1 MISIEKLVK
10 FIDGKKILLEDNN
23 REILDY
29 LESRIIDNSRSKKI
43 SDLHWNTAQLTI
55 LAELKKFIEEEKTLE
70 PVDDKS
76 VTEVFLLGEVRE
88 DGKRYIKDKNITDE
102 ILSIHYNYGWYKFDI
117 KYNDEIM
124 FCGEPDRSW
133 TYNEVKAQVLLTNSV
148 KSISEQVI
156 RFIKFRNPNT
166 NIKKKY
172 IYDFLNEFRTWLFIN
187 WVADNYKDQRYY
199 DKLKEI
205 QGGNVNGDN

>member
-1 MISIEKLVK
+1 MINVDKLIK
-10 FIDGKKILLEDNN
+10 YMDGKKILLEENN
-23 REILDY
+23 KEILDTLKLKNY
-29 LESRIIDNSRSKKI
+29 GTDRRNI
-43 SDLHWNTAQLTI
+43 SDLNWNVAQLV
-55 LAELKKFIEEEKTLE
+55 LLKELRNFIEDEKSLKQI
-70 PVDDKS
+70 DNKI
-76 VTEVFLLGEVRE
+76 VTEVFILGEVRK
-88 DGKRYIKDKNITDE
+88 DGKRYIKDKDISKE
-102 ILSIHYNYGWYKFDI
+102 ILTIEYNYGWYKFDI

-124 FCGEPDRSW
+124 FCGEPERSW

-148 KSISEQVI
+148 KAISEQVI

-187 WVADNYKDQRYY
+187 WVAENYKDQKYY

-205 QGGNVNGDN
+205 QGGK

>member
-1 MISIEKLVK
+1 MISIETLVK

-23 REILDY
+23 KEILE
-29 LESRIIDNSRSKKI
+29 LLKTRIDQGRSKNI
-43 SDLHWNTAQLTI
+43 SDLNWNVAQLTL
-55 LAELKKFIEEEKTLE
+55 LAELKNFIEKEKTLE
-70 PVDDKS
+70 PVDDKA

-88 DGKRYIKDKNITDE
+88 DGKRYIKDKDITNE

-124 FCGEPDRSW
+124 FCGEPENSW
-133 TYNEVKAQVLLTNSV
+133 TYSEVKAQVLLTNSV

-156 RFIKFRNPNT
+156 RFIRFRNPNT

-172 IYDFLNEFRTWLFIN
+172 IYDFLNEFRT
-187 WVADNYKDQRYY
+187 
-199 DKLKEI
+199 
-205 QGGNVNGDN
+205 

>member
-1 MISIEKLVK
+1 MISIETLVK

-23 REILDY
+23 KEILE
-29 LESRIIDNSRSKKI
+29 LLKTRIDQGRSKNI
-43 SDLHWNTAQLTI
+43 SDLNWNVAQLTL
-55 LAELKKFIEEEKTLE
+55 LAELKNFIEKEKTLE
-70 PVDDKS
+70 PVDDKA

-88 DGKRYIKDKNITDE
+88 DGKRYIKDKDITNE

-124 FCGEPDRSW
+124 FCGEPENSW
-133 TYNEVKAQVLLTNSV
+133 TYSEVKAQVLLTNSV

-156 RFIKFRNPNT
+156 RFIRFRNPNT

-205 QGGNVNGDN
+205 RGGNNDGNN

>member
-1 MISIEKLVK
+1 MISIETLIK

-23 REILDY
+23 KEILE
-29 LESRIIDNSRSKKI
+29 LLKTRIDQGRSKNI
-43 SDLHWNTAQLTI
+43 SDLNWNVAQLTL
-55 LAELKKFIEEEKTLE
+55 LAELKNFIEKEKTLE
-70 PVDDKS
+70 PVDDKV

-88 DGKRYIKDKNITDE
+88 DGKRYIKDKDITNE

-124 FCGEPDRSW
+124 FCGEPENSW

-156 RFIKFRNPNT
+156 RFIRFRNPNT

-172 IYDFLNEFRTWLFIN
+172 IYDFLNEFRTWLFVN
-187 WVADNYKDQRYY
+187 WVSDNYKDQRYY

-205 QGGNVNGDN
+205 QGGNNDGNN

>member
-1 MISIEKLVK
+1 MISIETLIK
-10 FIDGKKILLEDNN
+10 FIDSKKILLEDNN
-23 REILDY
+23 KEILD
-29 LESRIIDNSRSKKI
+29 LLKEKIDQGRSKNI
-43 SDLHWNTAQLTI
+43 SDLNWNVAQLTL
-55 LAELKKFIEEEKTLE
+55 LAELKKFIENENTLE
-70 PVDDKS
+70 PVDDKA

-88 DGKRYIKDKNITDE
+88 DGKRYIKDKDVTNE

-124 FCGEPDRSW
+124 FCGEPENSW

-156 RFIKFRNPNT
+156 RFIRFRNPNT

-172 IYDFLNEFRTWLFIN
+172 IYDFLNEFRTWLFVN

-199 DKLKEI
+199 DRLKEI
-205 QGGNVNGDN
+205 QGGDNDGNN

>member
-1 MISIEKLVK
+1 MISIETLVK

-23 REILDY
+23 KEILD
-29 LESRIIDNSRSKKI
+29 LLKEKIDQGRSKNI
-43 SDLHWNTAQLTI
+43 SDLNWNVAQLTL
-55 LAELKKFIEEEKTLE
+55 LAELKKFIENEKTLE
-70 PVDDKS
+70 PVDDKA

-88 DGKRYIKDKNITDE
+88 DGKRYIKDKDITNE

-124 FCGEPDRSW
+124 FCGEPENSW

-156 RFIKFRNPNT
+156 RFIRFRNPNT

-172 IYDFLNEFRTWLFIN
+172 IYDFLNEFRTWLFVN

-199 DKLKEI
+199 DRLKEI
-205 QGGNVNGDN
+205 QGGDNDGNN

>member
-1 MISIEKLVK
+1 MINVDKLIK
-10 FIDGKKILLEDNN
+10 YMDGKKTLLEENN
-23 REILDY
+23 KEILDTLKLKNY
-29 LESRIIDNSRSKKI
+29 GTDRRNI
-43 SDLHWNTAQLTI
+43 SDLNWNVAQLV
-55 LAELKKFIEEEKTLE
+55 LLKELRNFIEDEKSLKQI
-70 PVDDKS
+70 DNKI
-76 VTEVFLLGEVRE
+76 VTEVFILGEVRK
-88 DGKRYIKDKNITDE
+88 DGKRYIKDKDISKE
-102 ILSIHYNYGWYKFDI
+102 ILTIEYNYGWYKFDI

-124 FCGEPDRSW
+124 FCGEPERSW

-148 KSISEQVI
+148 KAISEQVI

-187 WVADNYKDQRYY
+187 WVAENYKDQKYY

-205 QGGNVNGDN
+205 QGGK

>member
-1 MISIEKLVK
+1 MISIETLVK

-23 REILDY
+23 KEILE
-29 LESRIIDNSRSKKI
+29 LLKEKIDQGRSKNI
-43 SDLHWNTAQLTI
+43 SDLNWNVAQLTL
-55 LAELKKFIEEEKTLE
+55 LAELKNFIEKEKTLE
-70 PVDDKS
+70 PVDDKA

-88 DGKRYIKDKNITDE
+88 DGKRYIKDKDITNE

-124 FCGEPDRSW
+124 FCGEPENSW

-156 RFIKFRNPNT
+156 RFIRFRNPNT

-172 IYDFLNEFRTWLFIN
+172 IYDFLNEFRTWLFVN

-199 DKLKEI
+199 DRLKEI
-205 QGGNVNGDN
+205 QGGDNDGNN